1 MCRYEEKA
9 RKKEIWK
16 GIPYDIGAPTG
27 LVQDLALSGLG
38 KLGHACYAWSKAT
51 SRDAPLR

>member
-1 MCRYEEKA
+1 MCRYEEKTG
-9 RKKEIWK
+9 KKEIWK
-16 GIPYDIGAPTG
+16 GIPYDVGAPTG

-51 SRDAPLR
+51 SRYALLR